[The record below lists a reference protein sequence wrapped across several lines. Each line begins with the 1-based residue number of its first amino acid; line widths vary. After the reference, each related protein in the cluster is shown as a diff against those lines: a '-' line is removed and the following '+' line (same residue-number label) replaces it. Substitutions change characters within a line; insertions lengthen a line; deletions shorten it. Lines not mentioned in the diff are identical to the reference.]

1 MNNKNIKQKNMANYQ
16 EVNETTQEMFT
27 NAISESDL
35 SRYLKITVLANNKLK
50 ELFKIMKA
58 NDILKYMTDDDV
70 IIVLN
75 EIIFEKFSD
84 EQKSLIIE
92 ESLAYIG
99 FDTEKD
105 KVVITSPDFI
115 AHSGVLRKYGF
126 SKIDEIRQTT
136 NMLFQAEKEA
146 EDERKVLTQR
156 VRN

>member
-1 MNNKNIKQKNMANYQ
+1 MANYQ

-27 NAISESDL
+27 KAISESDL
-35 SRYLKITVLANNKLK
+35 SRYLKITVLANNKSK

-70 IIVLN
+70 IIILN
-75 EIIFEKFSD
+75 ENIFEKFSD
-84 EQKSLIIE
+84 EQKLLIIE
-92 ESLAYIG
+92 ESLAYVG

-105 KVVITSPDFI
+105 KVVITAPDFI

-126 SKIDEIRQTT
+126 TKIDEIRQTT

-156 VRN
+156 ARN

>member
-1 MNNKNIKQKNMANYQ
+1 MANYQ

-27 NAISESDL
+27 KAISESDL
-35 SRYLKITVLANNKLK
+35 SRYLKITVLANNKSK

-70 IIVLN
+70 IIILN
-75 EIIFEKFSD
+75 ENIFEKFSD
-84 EQKSLIIE
+84 EQKLLIIE
-92 ESLAYIG
+92 ESLAYVG

-105 KVVITSPDFI
+105 KVVITAPDFI
-115 AHSGVLRKYGF
+115 THSGVLRKYGF
-126 SKIDEIRQTT
+126 TKIDEIRQTT

-156 VRN
+156 ARN

>member
-75 EIIFEKFSD
+75 EIIFEIKEFVRPLTSINA
-84 EQKSLIIE
+84 SIIRRCHP
-92 ESLAYIG
+92 SM
-99 FDTEKD
+99 
-105 KVVITSPDFI
+105 V
-115 AHSGVLRKYGF
+115 
-126 SKIDEIRQTT
+126 KIQFYVKIKKQ
-136 NMLFQAEKEA
+136 
-146 EDERKVLTQR
+146 
-156 VRN
+156 